1 MEQNFYWTSKVHE
14 GMNDEK
20 KTNEM
25 GLVNER
31 RTNVLKKRRCPSQ
44 ETHMILQRNLKQK
57 S

>member
-31 RTNVLKKRRCPSQ
+31 RTNVLKKKKVPISRDSYDITKKP
-44 ETHMILQRNLKQK
+44 
-57 S
+57 

>member
-14 GMNDEK
+14 DMNNEK